1 MACVARP
8 PDNACL
14 RGSATPAVH
23 PPNPV
28 TPMPSTDP
36 TTLWDTLRL
45 GLSKQLPE
53 ASFKEWIAP
62 CVPQKVEDGTLWI
75 QVPSAAAK
83 LWIEQQLPEEFND
96 ALAQGGLGDLRL
108 VFQVSGVPA
117 AEPAPTPKQRG
128 ASGAHAALADSP
140 AAFPHLFSRYTLDRF
155 VVGPGS
161 QLAFAA
167 AKAVVD
173 SYGKAA
179 TPLSMNPLFIYGG
192 AGLGKTH
199 LMVGIGKG
207 LLARNPK
214 LRVAYLKVDN
224 FFNELTVAIKA
235 KNTEPMRKK
244 YQQNDVL
251 LLDDVQTLGK
261 MERTQE
267 EIFYVLEYLL
277 QHGKQ
282 IVLTSDKPPQRLE
295 GCHER
300 LITRFKWGLTADI
313 QPPDFETRI
322 AILKKKLEDADFKN
336 VPPIPED
343 VLTFIAHKAKG
354 SVRDLEGFLTR
365 VIFQASL
372 IGVPPTLE
380 IAHAAF
386 QGQSGEEPTA
396 AIPPERIYR
405 MTAETFNVAF
415 VDLMKKRS
423 RQQAILLP
431 RQVAMYLAREIAS
444 LPFTEI
450 GRSFSMHHSTVMN
463 AIDSVRERMKRDPEF
478 HRMVQALLNSIH

>member
-1 MACVARP
+1 MR
-8 PDNACL
+8 
-14 RGSATPAVH
+14 
-23 PPNPV
+23 
-28 TPMPSTDP
+28 STDP
-36 TTLWDTLRL
+36 AALWETLRHS
-45 GLSKQLPE
+45 LSKQLPE

-62 CVPQKVEDGTLWI
+62 CEPLKLENGALWI

-83 LWIEQQLPEEFND
+83 LWIEQQLPEEFSD
-96 ALAQGGLGDLRL
+96 ALAQCGLADLRL
-108 VFQVSGVPA
+108 EFLVNGS
-117 AEPAPTPKQRG
+117 PAP
-128 ASGAHAALADSP
+128 AHALPPRKATHVTPGVAESSVS
-140 AAFPHLFSRYTLDRF
+140 FPHLFNRYTLDRF

-167 AKAVVD
+167 ARAVVD

-207 LLARNPK
+207 LLARNPG
-214 LRVAYLKVDN
+214 LRVVYIKVDN
-224 FFNELTVAIKA
+224 FFNELTVAIRA

-267 EIFYVLEYLL
+267 EIFHILEHLL
-277 QHGKQ
+277 QHGRQ
-282 IVLTSDKPPQRLE
+282 IVITSDKPPQRLE

-322 AILKKKLEDADFKN
+322 AILKKKLEDADFN
-336 VPPIPED
+336 GVPSIPED

-405 MTAETFNVAF
+405 MTAETFNVSY

-423 RQQAILLP
+423 RQQVILVP

-444 LPFTEI
+444 QPFADI
-450 GRSFSMHHSTVMN
+450 GRAFSMHHSTVMN
-463 AIDSVRERMKRDPEF
+463 AVDSVRDRMKRDSEF
-478 HRMVQALLNSIH
+478 HRLVQALLNSIH

>member
-1 MACVARP
+1 MR
-8 PDNACL
+8 
-14 RGSATPAVH
+14 SADPA
-23 PPNPV
+23 
-28 TPMPSTDP
+28 
-36 TTLWDTLRL
+36 TLWDTIRL

-62 CVPQKVEDGTLWI
+62 CEPQKLEDGTLWI

-96 ALAQGGLGDLRL
+96 ALAQGGLADLHL
-108 VFQVSGVPA
+108 VFLVTGAPTA
-117 AEPAPTPKQRG
+117 AEPKAAPRKVAP
-128 ASGAHAALADSP
+128 SGHAALEAP
-140 AAFPHLFSRYTLDRF
+140 AAFPFLFNRYTLDRF
-155 VVGPGS
+155 VEGPGS

-173 SYGKAA
+173 NYGNAA

-207 LLARNPK
+207 LLARNPR
-214 LRVAYLKVDN
+214 LRVAYLKVDH
-224 FFNELTVAIKA
+224 FFNELTVAIRA

-267 EIFYVLEYLL
+267 EIFYILEYLL

-396 AIPPERIYR
+396 AVPPERIYR

-444 LPFTEI
+444 SPFTEI

-463 AIDSVRERMKRDPEF
+463 AIDSVRERMKRDPDF

>member
-1 MACVARP
+1 MR
-8 PDNACL
+8 
-14 RGSATPAVH
+14 
-23 PPNPV
+23 
-28 TPMPSTDP
+28 STDP
-36 TTLWDTLRL
+36 TTLWDTIRL

-62 CVPQKVEDGTLWI
+62 CEPLAMKDGALWI

-83 LWIEQQLPEEFND
+83 LWIEQQLPEEFSD
-96 ALAQGGLGDLRL
+96 ALAQGGLADLRL
-108 VFQVSGVPA
+108 EFHVHGGPA
-117 AEPAPTPKQRG
+117 VEAKPAPRKAPVV
-128 ASGAHAALADSP
+128 ASSSVDS
-140 AAFPHLFSRYTLDRF
+140 ATISFPHLFNRYTLDRF

-207 LLARNPK
+207 LLARDPK
-214 LRVAYLKVDN
+214 LRVAYLKVDH

-267 EIFYVLEYLL
+267 EIFHVLEHLL

-282 IVLTSDKPPQRLE
+282 IVITSDKPPQKLE

-322 AILKKKLEDADFKN
+322 AILKKKLEDADFRH

-380 IAHAAF
+380 VAHAAF

-396 AIPPERIYR
+396 PIPPERIYR
-405 MTAETFNVAF
+405 MTAETFNVPF

-423 RQQAILLP
+423 RQQAILFP

-444 LPFTEI
+444 LPFTDI
-450 GRSFSMHHSTVMN
+450 GRAFNMHHSTVMN
-463 AIDSVRERMKRDPEF
+463 AIDSVRDRMKRDPEF

>member
-1 MACVARP
+1 MR
-8 PDNACL
+8 
-14 RGSATPAVH
+14 SA
-23 PPNPV
+23 
-28 TPMPSTDP
+28 DP
-36 TTLWDTLRL
+36 TTLWDIIRL

-53 ASFKEWIAP
+53 ASFKEWVAP
-62 CVPQKVEDGTLWI
+62 CEPLKVTDNVLWI

-96 ALAQGGLGDLRL
+96 ALAQGGLDDLRL
-108 VFQVSGVPA
+108 EFHVNGTPTTLPKVAPKKAPRVVAGSV
-117 AEPAPTPKQRG
+117 EPPI
-128 ASGAHAALADSP
+128 
-140 AAFPHLFSRYTLDRF
+140 AFPHLFNRYTLDRF

-207 LLARNPK
+207 LLERDPK
-214 LRVAYLKVDN
+214 LRVVYIKVDN
-224 FFNELTVAIKA
+224 FFNELTVAIRA

-267 EIFYVLEYLL
+267 EIFHILEYLL

-282 IVLTSDKPPQRLE
+282 IVITSDKPPQRLE

-322 AILKKKLEDADFKN
+322 AILRKKLEDADFSN

-372 IGVPPTLE
+372 IGVAPTLE
-380 IAHAAF
+380 VAHAAF

-396 AIPPERIYR
+396 PVHPDRIFR
-405 MTAETFNVAF
+405 MTAETFNVSF

-423 RQQAILLP
+423 RQQSILLP

-444 LPFTEI
+444 LPFADI
-450 GRSFSMHHSTVMN
+450 GRSFNMHHSTVMN
-463 AIDSVRERMKRDPEF
+463 AIDSVRDRMKRDSEF

>member
-1 MACVARP
+1 
-8 PDNACL
+8 
-14 RGSATPAVH
+14 
-23 PPNPV
+23 
-28 TPMPSTDP
+28 MPSADP
-36 TTLWDTLRL
+36 DTLWETIRL

-53 ASFKEWIAP
+53 ASFKEWIVP
-62 CVPQKVEDGTLWI
+62 CQPLRMEEGALWI
-75 QVPSAAAK
+75 RVPSPAAK
-83 LWIEQQLPEEFND
+83 LWIEQQLPEEFSD

-108 VFQVSGVPA
+108 VFQVSGSAPA
-117 AEPAPTPKQRG
+117 DPRDDSRGETKASPRSGTNPTAFEAGRSEAPAF
-128 ASGAHAALADSP
+128 
-140 AAFPHLFSRYTLDRF
+140 AFPHLFHRYTLDRF

-167 AKAVVD
+167 ARAVVD

-179 TPLSMNPLFIYGG
+179 THLSMNPLFIYGG

-207 LLARNPK
+207 LLAENPG
-214 LRVAYLKVDN
+214 LRVVYLKVDN
-224 FFNELTVAIKA
+224 FFNELTVAIRA

-267 EIFYVLEYLL
+267 EIFYILEYLL

-282 IVLTSDKPPQRLE
+282 IVITSDKPPQRLE

-322 AILKKKLEDADFKN
+322 AILKKKLEDVDFKG

-372 IGVPPTLE
+372 KGEQPTLE
-380 IAHAAF
+380 VAHAAF

-396 AIPPERIYR
+396 SVPPERIYR
-405 MTAETFNVAF
+405 MTAETFNLPF

-423 RQQAILLP
+423 RQQAIMVP

-444 LPFTEI
+444 LPFTDI
-450 GRSFSMHHSTVMN
+450 GRAFNMHHSTVMN
-463 AIDSVRERMKRDPEF
+463 AIDSVKQRMKRDQEF
-478 HRMVQALLNSIH
+478 HRIVQALLNSIH

>member
-1 MACVARP
+1 MR
-8 PDNACL
+8 
-14 RGSATPAVH
+14 
-23 PPNPV
+23 
-28 TPMPSTDP
+28 STDP
-36 TTLWDTLRL
+36 TILWETIRL

-62 CVPQKVEDGTLWI
+62 CEPLRLRDGALWI

-83 LWIEQQLPEEFND
+83 LWIEQQLPEEFSD
-96 ALAQGGLGDLRL
+96 ALAQGGLADLRL
-108 VFQVSGVPA
+108 EFHVNGTPSAVEPKAAQKKQAPA
-117 AEPAPTPKQRG
+117 STGSAESTI
-128 ASGAHAALADSP
+128 S
-140 AAFPHLFSRYTLDRF
+140 FPHLFNRYTLDRF

-207 LLARNPK
+207 LLERDPR
-214 LRVAYLKVDN
+214 LRVVYLKVDN

-267 EIFYVLEYLL
+267 EIFHILEHLL

-282 IVLTSDKPPQRLE
+282 IVITSDKPPQRLE

-322 AILKKKLEDADFKN
+322 AILKKKLEDADFQN

-372 IGVPPTLE
+372 IGVPPSLE
-380 IAHAAF
+380 VAHAAF

-396 AIPPERIYR
+396 SVPPDRIYR
-405 MTAETFNVAF
+405 MTAETFNVSV

-423 RQQAILLP
+423 RQQGILLP
-431 RQVAMYLAREIAS
+431 RQVAMYLVREIAS
-444 LPFTEI
+444 LPFTNI
-450 GRSFSMHHSTVMN
+450 GQSFNMHHSTVMN
-463 AIDSVRERMKRDPEF
+463 AIDSVRDRMKRDPEF
-478 HRMVQALLNSIH
+478 HRLVQALLNSIH

>member
-1 MACVARP
+1 MR
-8 PDNACL
+8 
-14 RGSATPAVH
+14 SA
-23 PPNPV
+23 
-28 TPMPSTDP
+28 DP
-36 TTLWDTLRL
+36 TTLWDTIRQ

-62 CVPQKVEDGTLWI
+62 CEPLKFKDGALWI

-96 ALAQGGLGDLRL
+96 ALAQGGLAELRL
-108 VFQVSGVPA
+108 EFQVSGAPLT
-117 AEPAPTPKQRG
+117 EPKPAPKKTQQVAAG
-128 ASGAHAALADSP
+128 AVEP
-140 AAFPHLFSRYTLDRF
+140 PVAFPQLFNRYTLDRF

-173 SYGKAA
+173 SFGKTA

-207 LLARNPK
+207 LLERDPN
-214 LRVAYLKVDN
+214 LRVVYLKVDN
-224 FFNELTVAIKA
+224 FFNELTVAIRA

-267 EIFYVLEYLL
+267 EIFHILEHLL

-282 IVLTSDKPPQRLE
+282 IVITSDKPPQRLE

-322 AILKKKLEDADFKN
+322 AILKKKLEDADFRH
-336 VPPIPED
+336 VPPIPDD

-365 VIFQASL
+365 VIFQASFL
-372 IGVPPTLE
+372 GVAPTLE
-380 IAHAAF
+380 VAHAAF
-386 QGQSGEEPTA
+386 QGQSGEEPSA
-396 AIPPERIYR
+396 PIHPDRIFR
-405 MTAETFNVAF
+405 MTADTFNVSY

-431 RQVAMYLAREIAS
+431 RQVAMFLAREIAS
-444 LPFTEI
+444 LPFTDI
-450 GRSFSMHHSTVMN
+450 GRAFNMHHSTVMN
-463 AIDSVRERMKRDPEF
+463 AIDSVRDRMKRDPEF

>member
-1 MACVARP
+1 
-8 PDNACL
+8 
-14 RGSATPAVH
+14 
-23 PPNPV
+23 
-28 TPMPSTDP
+28 MPFDDP
-36 TTLWDTLRL
+36 HDLWENLKL

-53 ASFKEWIAP
+53 ASFREWIAP
-62 CVPQKVEDGTLWI
+62 CNPIKVEAGTLWI
-75 QVPSAAAK
+75 RVPSAAAK

-96 ALAQGGLGDLRL
+96 ALAQGGLSDLRL
-108 VFQVSGVPA
+108 EFVVDGTGTLEPDQRKPKTRSESRSETRTEDPASAASVS
-117 AEPAPTPKQRG
+117 
-128 ASGAHAALADSP
+128 
-140 AAFPHLFSRYTLDRF
+140 FPHLFGRYTLDRF

-173 SYGKAA
+173 NFGKAS

-207 LLARNPK
+207 LLERHPK
-214 LRVAYLKVDN
+214 IRVAYLKVDH
-224 FFNELTVAIKA
+224 FFNELTAAIKA

-267 EIFYVLEYLL
+267 EIFYILEYLL

-282 IVLTSDKPPQRLE
+282 IVITSDKPPQRLE

-322 AILKKKLEDADFKN
+322 AILKRKLEEADFSQM
-336 VPPIPED
+336 PPIPED
-343 VLTFIAHKAKG
+343 VLIFIAHKAKG

-372 IGVPPTLE
+372 IGVPPSLE

-386 QGQSGEEPTA
+386 QGQNGEESTA
-396 AIPPERIYR
+396 TVPAERIFR
-405 MTAETFNVAF
+405 MTAETFNVAYA
-415 VDLMKKRS
+415 DLLKKRS
-423 RQQAILLP
+423 RQQSILLP
-431 RQVAMYLAREIAS
+431 RQVAMYLAREISS
-444 LPFTEI
+444 L
-450 GRSFSMHHSTVMN
+450 SFMDIARAFNMHHSTVMN
-463 AIDSVRERMKRDPEF
+463 AIESVRDRMKRDPEF
-478 HRMVQALLNSIH
+478 HRIVQALLNSIH

>member
-1 MACVARP
+1 MR
-8 PDNACL
+8 
-14 RGSATPAVH
+14 SADPAA
-23 PPNPV
+23 
-28 TPMPSTDP
+28 
-36 TTLWDTLRL
+36 LWDTIRL

-53 ASFKEWIAP
+53 ASFREWIAP
-62 CVPQKVEDGTLWI
+62 CEPLKVADGALWI

-96 ALAQGGLGDLRL
+96 ALAQGGLADLRL
-108 VFQVSGVPA
+108 EFHING
-117 AEPAPTPKQRG
+117 APTIEPKPVPKK
-128 ASGAHAALADSP
+128 AA
-140 AAFPHLFSRYTLDRF
+140 AAVSAGPIETSVSFPHLFNRYTLDRF

-173 SYGKAA
+173 NFGKAA

-207 LLARNPK
+207 LLERDPR
-214 LRVAYLKVDN
+214 LRVVYLKVDN
-224 FFNELTVAIKA
+224 FFNELTVAIRA

-267 EIFYVLEYLL
+267 EIFHILEHLL

-282 IVLTSDKPPQRLE
+282 IVITSDKPPQRLE

-322 AILKKKLEDADFKN
+322 AILKKKLEDIDFRH
-336 VPPIPED
+336 VPTIPED

-372 IGVPPTLE
+372 IGVPPSLE
-380 IAHAAF
+380 VAHAAF
-386 QGQSGEEPTA
+386 QGQSGEEPMA
-396 AIPPERIYR
+396 PVHPDRIYR
-405 MTAETFNVAF
+405 MTAETFNVSF

-444 LPFTEI
+444 LPFADI
-450 GRSFSMHHSTVMN
+450 GRAFNMHHSTVMN
-463 AIDSVRERMKRDPEF
+463 AIDSVRDRMKRDSEF
-478 HRMVQALLNSIH
+478 HKMVQALLNSIH

>member
-1 MACVARP
+1 MR
-8 PDNACL
+8 
-14 RGSATPAVH
+14 SADPA
-23 PPNPV
+23 
-28 TPMPSTDP
+28 
-36 TTLWDTLRL
+36 TLWETIRL
-45 GLSKQLPE
+45 GLLKQLPE

-62 CVPQKVEDGTLWI
+62 CQPLKVVDGALWI

-96 ALAQGGLGDLRL
+96 ALAQGGLAELRL
-108 VFQVSGVPA
+108 EFHINGAPA
-117 AEPAPTPKQRG
+117 AEPKAVPKKASHSQGSTEPTVT
-128 ASGAHAALADSP
+128 
-140 AAFPHLFSRYTLDRF
+140 FPHLFNRYTLDRF

-167 AKAVVD
+167 ARAVVD

-199 LMVGIGKG
+199 LMVGIENG
-207 LLARNPK
+207 LLEGDPG
-214 LRVAYLKVDN
+214 LRVVYLKVDN
-224 FFNELTVAIKA
+224 FFNELTVAIRA

-267 EIFYVLEYLL
+267 EIFHILEHLL

-322 AILKKKLEDADFKN
+322 AILRKKLEDVDFHH

-372 IGVPPTLE
+372 IGAPPSLE

-396 AIPPERIYR
+396 PIHPDRIFR
-405 MTAETFNVAF
+405 MTAETFNVSFA
-415 VDLMKKRS
+415 DLMKKRS
-423 RQQAILLP
+423 RQQSILLP

-444 LPFTEI
+444 LPFADI
-450 GRSFSMHHSTVMN
+450 GRAFNMHHSTVMN
-463 AIDSVRERMKRDPEF
+463 ATDSVRDRMKRDPEF